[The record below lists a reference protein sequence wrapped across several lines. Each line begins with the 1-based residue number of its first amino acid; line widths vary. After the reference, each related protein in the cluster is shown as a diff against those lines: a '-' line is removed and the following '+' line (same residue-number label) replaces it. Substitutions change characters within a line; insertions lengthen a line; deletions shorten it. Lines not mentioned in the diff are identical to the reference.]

1 MVSSFFIVIQL
12 ISGNQYNFWI
22 INNNIA
28 LKSSHRRCSIRKAV
42 LKNLAI
48 IIEKYLCWNLLLI
61 NLQAYKPVTILQRDC
76 NTGVFL

>member
-12 ISGNQYNFWI
+12 ISGNQYNSWI

-48 IIEKYLCWNLLLI
+48 LIEKYLCLNLLLI
-61 NLQAYKPVTILQRDC
+61 NLQAYKPATILQRDS